1 MITTFKYKIKPTVKQ
16 SEQLNRTFGCTRFVY
31 NWGLDV
37 KKSSYAESKKSVS
50 YVDLAKMLTSLKK
63 EKPFLCEVANE
74 SLQQSLRNLDTAFTR
89 FFRLKKGFP
98 KYKSRHD
105 SKQSAKFINC
115 VHFDFDK
122 WKVKIPRVGWV
133 KLCKNR
139 TFDLSK
145 CKLGT
150 LTVSRDNCGEYW
162 VSIVVT
168 TDETTPT
175 RTKLDKSNAVG
186 VDLGIKD
193 FAILSDGTKCG
204 NPKFLEKGSERLKR
218 LQRQHSKKKKGSKNR
233 ERARLLVAR
242 QHRRIRNR
250 RNDFLHKITTSLVNS
265 DYTTFCLED
274 LNVEGMMKNHHLARS
289 ISNAAWTAF
298 RTMMEYKCE
307 RSGKNVIFIG
317 RFEPSSKTCHKC
329 GYINKDLKLSDRK
342 WTCPNCGKVLDR
354 DVNAAINIRE
364 IAFDQ
369 QNLVGIANK

>member
-1 MITTFKYKIKPTVKQ
+1 MIKTFKYKIKPTVKQ
-16 SEQLNRTFGCTRFVY
+16 SEQLNRTFGCVRFVY

-186 VDLGIKD
+186 IDLGIKD
-193 FAILSDGTKCG
+193 FAILSDGTKYG

-369 QNLVGIANK
+369 QNLVGVANK

>member
-1 MITTFKYKIKPTVKQ
+1 MIRTFKYKIKPTVKQ